1 MAQSRFV
8 SLSSYCIVEYQ
19 AEALGSSAYYN
30 DEFIL
35 VENQTTGTH
44 QIFNSDASLHTTKN
58 IQDLTVVSAGNNT
71 FAYLDSE
78 KVPNY
83 LDYNS
88 DLTVTTLPTT
98 YNVVMDKV
106 RFHFVAGFDFTDFK
120 ALVLSVTNAEND
132 GKQAIFANILV
143 APETAASLI
152 SYNPKPLFLS
162 NALYDRYIDIL
173 VPSIKNINE
182 DWETALVPANTFV
195 AAITPNAIGST
206 GFVYNNPITVTLSE
220 CTKKKTINTNTSTD
234 YDAYEVNDSVTAT
247 ISQSNE
253 FDTVGAYI
261 DEAADGDFLEFYLTF
276 NSGFPEELISILNR
290 RNPTDDWTIIHQ
302 LSVFEQVGSAFINTS
317 RLVFFQEDKFD
328 EPNIFRPVLK
338 NAGEA
343 ISMSVDYLVRLTNRT
358 NGDQIIREASFNLIS
373 PKKYG
378 KKLLNIQLSDKPQS
392 QKVYNKLVK
401 KNFDATQLFIGS
413 EPVVRPPGEPT
424 APPYVS
430 NTVQVEYIPIFFNNN
445 NISISNESSF
455 VKTSDA
461 TEEVIFGP
469 GALRFIMSPF
479 DNIIKLKVFTT
490 TNTTNSN
497 SLVPLDLNTTAPKYK
512 LSFETSIGKV
522 ETLNSNDP
530 NQENLSTGQL
540 SFNVSKQDSETIL
553 KSKNRT
559 VYLVSV
565 AQDGTETLIYSG
577 EWRKTSEQKDVD
589 DAIALAKSKVNSNK
603 AKEDLL
609 SGISMSIMSGLS
621 KQSINSA
628 SGLSQVSAL
637 GVAPIVNKFGL
648 SKPSAIQPNSQNINS
663 SGISGQ
669 SLSSL

>member
-19 AEALGSSAYYN
+19 AEDLGSSNYYN

-35 VENQTTGTH
+35 VENQDTGTH

-58 IQDLTVVSAGNNT
+58 IQDLTVVSIGNNT

-83 LDYNS
+83 LDYDSN
-88 DLTVTTLPTT
+88 LAVTTLPTT

-120 ALVLSVTNAEND
+120 ALVLSISNAEND
-132 GKQAIFANILV
+132 GNQAIFSNILV
-143 APETAASLI
+143 APETAAELI

-162 NALYDRYIDIL
+162 NALYDRYIDVLI
-173 VPSIKNINE
+173 PSIKNINE
-182 DWETALVPANTFV
+182 DWATALVPANTFV
-195 AAITPNAIGST
+195 AAITPNTIGST
-206 GFVYNNPITVTLSE
+206 GFVYNNPITITLSE
-220 CTKKKTINTNTSTD
+220 CNKKKTINTNTSTD
-234 YDAYEVNDSVTAT
+234 YDSYEVNESYTAS

-261 DEAADGDFLEFYLTF
+261 NEATDGDFLEFYLTF

-290 RNPTDDWTIIHQ
+290 RNPTDDWIIIHQ
-302 LSVFEQVGSAFINTS
+302 LSVFEQVGSSFINTS

-328 EPNIFRPVLK
+328 EPNVFRPVLK

-343 ISMSVDYLVRLTNRT
+343 VSMSVDYLVRLTNRT

-413 EPVVRPPGEPT
+413 DPIVRPPGEPT

-430 NTVQVEYIPIFFNNN
+430 DTPSVEYIPIFFNNN
-445 NISISNESSF
+445 NISISNESSLT
-455 VKTSDA
+455 KNSDA

-469 GALRFIMSPF
+469 GALRFILSPF
-479 DNIIKLKVFTT
+479 DNIIRLKVFTT
-490 TNTTNSN
+490 TNNTNSN
-497 SLVPLDLNTTAPKYK
+497 ALVPLDLNTTAPKYK

-522 ETLNSNDP
+522 ETMNSNDP
-530 NQENLSTGQL
+530 NQENLSTGQIA
-540 SFNVSKQDSETIL
+540 FTVSKQDSETIL

-565 AQDGTETLIYSG
+565 SQDGTETLIYSG
-577 EWRKTSEQKDVD
+577 EWRKTSEQKDID
-589 DAIALAKSKVNSNK
+589 DAITLAKSKVNSN
-603 AKEDLL
+603 ASKEAIL
-609 SGISMSIMSGLS
+609 SGISRSIASGLS
-621 KQSINSA
+621 KQSVNAA
-628 SGLSQVSAL
+628 SGLSQINAL
-637 GVAPIVNKFGL
+637 GVAPIVNKFGV
-648 SKPSAIQPNSQNINS
+648 SSPKAIQPNSQSINS

-669 SLSSL
+669 SLQSL